1 MFEFLRRLG
10 KQGSSPEDDAEL
22 QREMQEEME
31 AGAEMVRALE
41 AAGDV
46 PVLETQHRAIGPDT
60 CHAAVPASM
69 PDQADA
75 YGKLFLTNRRVIFS
89 GSAPAV
95 VGLGRIIKAERQ
107 QRDVVIVSGGEG
119 VLRFRCNSF
128 GDAMSVLWILE
139 RLRAGAAS

>member
-22 QREMQEEME
+22 QQEMQDEMDTG
-31 AGAEMVRALE
+31 AGMVQQLE
-41 AAGDV
+41 AAGTV
-46 PVLETQHRAIGPDT
+46 PVLETQHRAIGTDT

-69 PDQADA
+69 PDRADA

-89 GSAPAV
+89 GSAPLA

-128 GDAMSVLWILE
+128 GDAMTVLWILE
-139 RLRAGAAS
+139 RLRTGTAS